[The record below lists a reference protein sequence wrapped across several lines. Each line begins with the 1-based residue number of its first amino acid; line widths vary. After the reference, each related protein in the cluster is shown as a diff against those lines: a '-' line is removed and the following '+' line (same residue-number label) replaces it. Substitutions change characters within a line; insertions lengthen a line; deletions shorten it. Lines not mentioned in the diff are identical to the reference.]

1 MLVAKLIQYV
11 VFGPLRVSERQVREQ
26 WIALVSLVL
35 NNFMVCVTG
44 VVFYRELLT
53 LHNKF

>member
-26 WIALVSLVL
+26 CIALVSLVL

-44 VVFYRELLT
+44 VVFYRELLK